1 MRNAI
6 DKFGSAVAVASTR
19 RSIPCCG
26 TCATSAASSRSS
38 SAPSAT
44 KGRLLLGFR
53 FSFVFLTEFFFG
65 VQVQA
70 PQRPTAAPAQDP
82 QRRVDQLRRR
92 RRRHGDL
99 DADADGDADAAGGG
113 TASSAA
119 SAASSAASSAAA
131 AASAAAADPV
141 RPRPPPRAAAGLFTA
156 PAPPAEPAPPPPPPP
171 LELELTVPCRA
182 NRDPGP
188 DLPVTHPTT
197 STTRAQGTDTLTPI
211 VTMIGTLI

>member
-1 MRNAI
+1 MGRQLRSHLLEEA
-6 DKFGSAVAVASTR
+6 FRVAAPALRVRRRAAVPVR
-19 RSIPCCG
+19 HLQP
-26 TCATSAASSRSS
+26 
-38 SAPSAT
+38 
-44 KGRLLLGFR
+44 KVVF
-53 FSFVFLTEFFFG
+53 FSVFVFLLFFFTEFFFG